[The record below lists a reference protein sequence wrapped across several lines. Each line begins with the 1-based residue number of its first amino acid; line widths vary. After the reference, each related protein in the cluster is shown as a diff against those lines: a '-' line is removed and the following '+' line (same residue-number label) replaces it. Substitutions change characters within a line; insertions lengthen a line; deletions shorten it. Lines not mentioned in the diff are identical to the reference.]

1 MANICDNYLTVVF
14 EKEFYTRLI
23 KEEKTMYDTKI
34 IFKPLHSFGYQD
46 YTVVH
51 ITDEPSEDI
60 TIQIFYD
67 SKWTVDENLM
77 THLSKVKEIQE
88 FTNDYYEPGQEIIGR
103 VYYHRMNEE
112 HSYDDWYEWIDT
124 YYSDKHGH
132 ITRYANLNIPKE
144 HPIHNFLEVDSFIGF
159 KDYEKEII
167 EEYAEMEYLD
177 SSDYYYVQEYIDCAE
192 YFHIHPNRKLL
203 ELVLKY
209 ESDDEAYT
217 GQWFPE
223 DRYDEDRDN
232 ELSNPNNNG

>member
-60 TIQIFYD
+60 TIHIFYD

-88 FTNDYYEPGQEIIGR
+88 FTNDYYEP
-103 VYYHRMNEE
+103 
-112 HSYDDWYEWIDT
+112 
-124 YYSDKHGH
+124 
-132 ITRYANLNIPKE
+132 
-144 HPIHNFLEVDSFIGF
+144 
-159 KDYEKEII
+159 
-167 EEYAEMEYLD
+167 
-177 SSDYYYVQEYIDCAE
+177 
-192 YFHIHPNRKLL
+192 
-203 ELVLKY
+203 
-209 ESDDEAYT
+209 
-217 GQWFPE
+217 
-223 DRYDEDRDN
+223 
-232 ELSNPNNNG
+232 